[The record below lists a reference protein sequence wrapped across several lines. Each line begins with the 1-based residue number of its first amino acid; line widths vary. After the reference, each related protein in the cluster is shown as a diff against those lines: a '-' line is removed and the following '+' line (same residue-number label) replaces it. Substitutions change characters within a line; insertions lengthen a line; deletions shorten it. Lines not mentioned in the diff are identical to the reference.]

1 MGTSSAVTFH
11 SDVLGPLTIIE
22 QDPGPQT
29 TAYGLLADFVEIC
42 RQA

>member
-1 MGTSSAVTFH
+1 MGTSSAVTFQC
-11 SDVLGPLTIIE
+11 DVLGPLTIIE